1 MNRNPLIPFLLIA
14 VFGLGLMFFLSLD
27 GIDNAKEIAEE
38 EKAAEEGEGG
48 GETAAGGEFDPEAH
62 YQKSC
67 VACHG
72 SSYEGGAGPSLVGVG
87 EKHSQEEI
95 QDIVVNGKGGMPPGL
110 VPQENAEAMAAWL
123 AEIK

>member
-38 EKAAEEGEGG
+38 EKAAEGEGG
-48 GETAAGGEFDPEAH
+48 GETAAGGEFDPEGH
-62 YQKSC
+62 YQQSC
-67 VACHG
+67 IGCHG

-87 EKHSQEEI
+87 EKLSQEEI

>member
-27 GIDNAKEIAEE
+27 GIDNAKERAEE
-38 EKAAEEGEGG
+38 EKAAEEGG

-62 YQKSC
+62 YKSSC
-67 VACHG
+67 ISCHG
-72 SSYEGGAGPSLVGVG
+72 SNYEGGAGPSLVGVG
-87 EKHSQEEI
+87 EKLSQEEI

-110 VPQENAEAMAAWL
+110 VPQENAEAMAAWV

>member
-27 GIDNAKEIAEE
+27 GIDNAKER
-38 EKAAEEGEGG
+38 AEEGKTAEEGG

-62 YQKSC
+62 YKSSC
-67 VACHG
+67 ISCHG
-72 SSYEGGAGPSLVGVG
+72 SNYEGGAGPSLVGVG
-87 EKHSQEEI
+87 EKLSQEEI
-95 QDIVVNGKGGMPPGL
+95 QDIVVNGKGGMPAGL
-110 VPQENAEAMAAWL
+110 VPQENAEAMAAWV

>member
-38 EKAAEEGEGG
+38 EKAAEGEGG

-62 YQKSC
+62 YQQSC
-67 VACHG
+67 IGCHG

-87 EKHSQEEI
+87 EKLSQEEI